1 MDILGPAGESLR
13 LAQHYGAMSDGE
25 LIDLAQ
31 HPSELTDLARA
42 ALAQEVS
49 TRRLEIPPVE
59 EEPDPEPA
67 PLPDDADEGS
77 AYAEEREIVGLCT
90 VWSYRDAEQLQNLLD
105 AAGIPFYMG
114 KEKATRVS
122 KVTSN
127 FSSGVSVGVM
137 RIAYPSA
144 VSYLQEYKP
153 KDAPLEE
160 EDEEIDW
167 DDGVAIHCP
176 KCHSTDVIFRHLS
189 GDPLFSRD
197 PSADEVQDI
206 NPDDVETKPALT
218 SRKFDWTCASCGYKW
233 EDEGVETK

>member
-31 HPSELTDLARA
+31 HSSELTDLARA

-67 PLPDDADEGS
+67 PLADDADEGS

-90 VWSYRDAEQLQNLLD
+90 VWSYRDAEPLQNLLD

-137 RIAYPSA
+137 RAGLPWASNC
-144 VSYLQEYKP
+144 LRHFEP
-153 KDAPLEE
+153 KDEPL
-160 EDEEIDW
+160 DEKRDLEVE
-167 DDGVAIHCP
+167 VAIHCP
-176 KCHSTDVIFRHLS
+176 KCHSEDVIFDHLS
-189 GDPLFSRD
+189 GDSQFSQHE
-197 PSADEVQDI
+197 SDEDSE
-206 NPDDVETKPALT
+206 PADVEDEQTEPGST